1 MPHLVS
7 LYNRKRFKL
16 KAHALKYPVEICNNL
31 FKYPVVYKKTE
42 LPKDTY
48 FDSSAI
54 LLLFIDPSFLAPSE
68 WGINSFWIIYVANL
82 IIYTDRIVHLLIIIN
97 DIC

>member
-16 KAHALKYPVEICNNL
+16 KAHALKYPVEIYNNL
-31 FKYPVVYKKTE
+31 LMYPVVYKKTE

-54 LLLFIDPSFLAPSE
+54 LLLFFDPSFSDPSK
-68 WGINSFWIIYVANL
+68 
-82 IIYTDRIVHLLIIIN
+82 
-97 DIC
+97 